1 MPPPPRFGE
10 PHLIGCPH
18 QAGGNDK
25 EHGGHD
31 GRVKSTAADPPPKDH
46 PPAAAPANPWFAH
59 GDWTGPDH
67 RSHEVAVLQP
77 SLPDLSRTALTLV
90 SEAQAVETE
99 ALGGVVA
106 TAEFDDVGAE
116 FAQATP
122 LLSSLISREGVGDQG
137 VAGGEPEGE
146 EVGEGRASRRIGVR
160 GWRKEDGGRA
170 EWGVESG
177 E

>member
-1 MPPPPRFGE
+1 M
-10 PHLIGCPH
+10 L
-18 QAGGNDK
+18 
-25 EHGGHD
+25 
-31 GRVKSTAADPPPKDH
+31 
-46 PPAAAPANPWFAH
+46 
-59 GDWTGPDH
+59 
-67 RSHEVAVLQP
+67 AVVE
-77 SLPDLSRTALTLV
+77 LV
-90 SEAQAVETE
+90 GEAQAVETE

-122 LLSSLISREGVGDQG
+122 LLSSLMSREGAGDQG

-146 EVGEGRASRRIGVR
+146 KVGEGSASRRMGVR
-160 GWRKEDGGRA
+160 GWRMGDGGQA